1 MNPVL
6 ALIRSNVLTSNPAQA
21 RQVSSIDLSSI
32 GWQPPP
38 SCQSVPSSPDVT
50 HGDMSPAA
58 SPRAP
63 ISSEG
68 ACGNGAM
75 TLSES
80 LWLHPRRGGLRPYTS
95 PRQLDLCSSMSP
107 MPTPHYVVSPR
118 TTERGARAIG
128 TSLDKVCRLLLDDDA
143 LLVGTAHPASSEA
156 GMVPAAAGPVAQQV
170 RRPQSRLC

>member
-1 MNPVL
+1 MNPVQ

-21 RQVSSIDLSSI
+21 RQVPLIDLSSI
-32 GWQPPP
+32 GWQLPP

-50 HGDMSPAA
+50 HGDMSPAT

-63 ISSEG
+63 IASEV

-80 LWLHPRRGGLRPYTS
+80 LWLHPRRPGLRPYTS
-95 PRQLDLCSSMSP
+95 PRQLDLCSSLSP
-107 MPTPHYVVSPR
+107 MPSPRYVVSPR
-118 TTERGARAIG
+118 TAERGARAIG
-128 TSLDKVCRLLLDDDA
+128 TSLDKVCRLLFDDDA
-143 LLVGTAHPASSEA
+143 LPVGTAHPAS
-156 GMVPAAAGPVAQQV
+156 GMAAAAGTVATQRV